1 MNYPLISEYIEAI
14 KFPEDNFKELSY
26 LRPVLD
32 KDGQPIMS
40 SGNFAVVFKM
50 KNIQNGNFY
59 AIKCFTRDQKERTD
73 RYKLITEELEFTSS
87 CYLISIRYYEHE
99 LFVDSSRS
107 EEEELPILLM
117 DWVEG
122 ITLDAFIKNNIDD
135 FYSLE
140 VLTYR
145 FCEMGSWLLT
155 QPFAHG
161 DLKPDN
167 ILVNEDGQLVLVDYD
182 GMYVPSMKDLFFSNE
197 IGSPGFRH
205 PHRTEGDFYES
216 IDDFSIA
223 SIALSLKAF
232 AIESSLYLE
241 FGGND
246 KLLFSEEDF
255 IKPNESRC
263 ISYLQNFL
271 YDPEFCQLYGL
282 FLIALANM
290 ELFPSSYKLFKVSRP
305 IKRNKI
311 DIFDTYEECCE
322 AINFIRN
329 ADYKKAFDIFNAYAD
344 YFDNASHSIIDTISL
359 AQNGLGYMYANG
371 LWVEKNYKQAV
382 KWFKM
387 SMQNGNDEGLF
398 NLGVCYYNGWGV
410 EKDEEKANILFHQ
423 AALKKVGPALDLES
437 WMVCLGVS
445 AQEEL
450 SMNISKQK
458 EITST
463 FIL

>member
-1 MNYPLISEYIEAI
+1 MTYPLISEYIEAI

-50 KNIQNGNFY
+50 KDCKEGKFY
-59 AIKCFTRDQKERTD
+59 AIKCYTKEQEGRAE
-73 RYKLITEELEFTSS
+73 RYRLITKELKYISS
-87 CYLISIRYYEHE
+87 NYITNIRYLDHE
-99 LFVDSSRS
+99 LFVDSKVSD
-107 EEEELPILLM
+107 EDEQPILLM

-122 ITLDAFIKNNIDD
+122 KTLDIYIRDNINNRFLLSIL
-135 FYSLE
+135 SLE
-140 VLTYR
+140 FR
-145 FCEMGSWLLT
+145 KMAIWLLS

-161 DLKPDN
+161 DLKPEN
-167 ILVNEDGQLVLVDYD
+167 IIVKRNKTMVIVDYD
-182 GMYVPSMKDLFFSNE
+182 GMFVPSMKGRFIANE

-205 PHRTEGDFYES
+205 PDRTHNDFDKY

-223 SIALSLKAF
+223 SIMLSLKAIAF
-232 AIESSLYLE
+232 LPSLYTTQA
-241 FGGND
+241 GND
-246 KLLFSEEDF
+246 KLLFSESDYKDLNKSEI
-255 IKPNESRC
+255 IKL
-263 ISYLQNFL
+263 LQPLTRFQ
-271 YDPEFCQLYGL
+271 EFCFYYGIFMIAWANKKLDSTL
-282 FLIALANM
+282 FNLSETHIYNNIPPFIGGEDEYCAGIQ
-290 ELFPSSYKLFKVSRP
+290 Y
-305 IKRNKI
+305 I
-311 DIFDTYEECCE
+311 DQHEYEEAFNIFRE
-322 AINFIRN
+322 IAIVEDRLITS
-329 ADYKKAFDIFNAYAD
+329 FDIGPW
-344 YFDNASHSIIDTISL
+344 SL

-371 LWVEKNYKQAV
+371 LWVEKDYKQAV
-382 KWFKM
+382 TWFKI
-387 SMQNGNDEGLF
+387 SMQNGNDIGLF

-445 AQEEL
+445 AKEEL